1 MTRLI
6 LASYPGKGW
15 RVAATGKV
23 DKPEH
28 EDLWALNLDM
38 GNWNNETWHDLKN
51 YYADWGVCYL
61 PRLNNLLQWQN
72 QNITAEIFSLTSTL
86 YSSNSSCHQPSSHSF
101 AILAMFFSLCKP
113 RRLLFHFLQLYQN
126 SRANT
131 TLSPELFHYI
141 GFFWWYPALLTSLY
155 WISQTS
161 LKFDQWL
168 AEYEE
173 LARKFVPSELEKY
186 FE

>member
-1 MTRLI
+1 MKICELLI
-6 LASYPGKGW
+6 WTWETEIMKHDMIW
-15 RVAATGKV
+15 RITMQIEGCVI
-23 DKPEH
+23 
-28 EDLWALNLDM
+28 
-38 GNWNNETWHDLKN
+38 
-51 YYADWGVCYL
+51 CQ
-61 PRLNNLLQWQN
+61 RLNNLLQWQN
-72 QNITAEIFSLTSTL
+72 QNITEIFSLTSIL

-113 RRLLFHFLQLYQN
+113 QALLFHFLQLYQN

-141 GFFWWYPALLTSLY
+141 GFFWWYPALLTSFY
-155 WISQTS
+155 WISQT
-161 LKFDQWL
+161 LKLIDQWL

-173 LARKFVPSELEKY
+173 LAGKFVPSELEKY

>member
-1 MTRLI
+1 MKICELLI
-6 LASYPGKGW
+6 WTWETEIIMKHDMIW
-15 RVAATGKV
+15 RIMQIEGSVILIIRQGC
-23 DKPEH
+23 
-28 EDLWALNLDM
+28 M
-38 GNWNNETWHDLKN
+38 
-51 YYADWGVCYL
+51 
-61 PRLNNLLQWQN
+61 NNLIQWQN
-72 QNITAEIFSLTSTL
+72 QNITEIFSLTSTL

-113 RRLLFHFLQLYQN
+113 RGLLFHFLQLYQN

-141 GFFWWYPALLTSLY
+141 GFFWWYPALLTSFY

-161 LKFDQWL
+161 LKLIDQWL

-173 LARKFVPSELEKY
+173 LARKFVRSELEKY

>member
-1 MTRLI
+1 MKICELLI
-6 LASYPGKGW
+6 WTWETEIMKHDMIWRITMQIEGCVICQGW
-15 RVAATGKV
+15 TI
-23 DKPEH
+23 
-28 EDLWALNLDM
+28 NL
-38 GNWNNETWHDLKN
+38 
-51 YYADWGVCYL
+51 
-61 PRLNNLLQWQN
+61 LLQWQN
-72 QNITAEIFSLTSTL
+72 QNITEIFSLTSTL

-113 RRLLFHFLQLYQN
+113 RGLLFHFLQLYQN

-141 GFFWWYPALLTSLY
+141 GFFWWYPALLTSFY

>member
-1 MTRLI
+1 MTWSQELLCRLRGV
-6 LASYPGKGW
+6 LSAKAEQLTSSSSGKI
-15 RVAATGKV
+15 RI
-23 DKPEH
+23 
-28 EDLWALNLDM
+28 
-38 GNWNNETWHDLKN
+38 
-51 YYADWGVCYL
+51 L
-61 PRLNNLLQWQN
+61 PRYLVLL
-72 QNITAEIFSLTSTL
+72 AHYSLQIAVAIS
-86 YSSNSSCHQPSSHSF
+86 HQLSHSF

-113 RRLLFHFLQLYQN
+113 RGLLFHFLQLYQN

-141 GFFWWYPALLTSLY
+141 GFFWWYPALLTSFY

-161 LKFDQWL
+161 LKLIDQWL

>member
-1 MTRLI
+1 MKICELLI
-6 LASYPGKGW
+6 WTWETEIMKHDMISRITMQIEGCVICQGW
-15 RVAATGKV
+15 TI
-23 DKPEH
+23 
-28 EDLWALNLDM
+28 NL
-38 GNWNNETWHDLKN
+38 
-51 YYADWGVCYL
+51 
-61 PRLNNLLQWQN
+61 LLQWQN
-72 QNITAEIFSLTSTL
+72 QNITEIFSLTSTL
-86 YSSNSSCHQPSSHSF
+86 FSSNSSCHQPSSHSF

-113 RRLLFHFLQLYQN
+113 RGLLFHFLQLYQN

-141 GFFWWYPALLTSLY
+141 GFFWWYPALLTSFY

-161 LKFDQWL
+161 LKLIDQWL